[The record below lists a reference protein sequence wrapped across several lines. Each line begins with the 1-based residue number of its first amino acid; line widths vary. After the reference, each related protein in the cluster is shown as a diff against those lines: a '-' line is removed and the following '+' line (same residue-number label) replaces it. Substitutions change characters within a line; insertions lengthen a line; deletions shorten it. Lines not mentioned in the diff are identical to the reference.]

1 VSTHLAEV
9 TDLRYPV
16 GRFKAPADITSAQRT
31 EWLKDLEALPAEL
44 ATAVSGL
51 DDQQLDTP
59 YRPHGWTVRQVVHHV
74 ADSHMNSYVRFRL
87 ALTEDAPVI
96 KPYAEDRWAELPD
109 AKSAPIDVSLA
120 LLTSLHQR
128 WVSLLRSLDD
138 QGFARTFVHPEN
150 GETRLDKA
158 LALYAWHGHHHVAHI
173 NNLRKRMGW

>member
-1 VSTHLAEV
+1 MSTHLAEG

-16 GRFKAPADITSAQRT
+16 GRFKAPAEITPSERA
-31 EWLKDLEALPAEL
+31 EWLKDLEALPAGL
-44 ATAVSGL
+44 ASAVAGL
-51 DDQQLDTP
+51 DDHQLDTP
-59 YRPHGWTVRQVVHHV
+59 YRPEGWTIRQVVHHV

-96 KPYAEDRWAELPD
+96 KPYAEDLWAELPD

-128 WVSLLRSLDD
+128 WVTLLRSLDD
-138 QGFARTFVHPEN
+138 QEFARTFVHPEN

-158 LALYAWHGHHHVAHI
+158 LGLYVWHGHHHLAHI
-173 NNLRKRMGW
+173 NNLRKRKSW